1 VAARRHPSRPRRAP
15 RRDVGRHPGARRR
28 SVADREKAWYQLL
41 FQFEGTAEE
50 LLRRDDW
57 ALFREW
63 LRDDGDT
70 DRYVEDLARPG
81 ALTAGLNWYRAN
93 LHPAR
98 ELEARPPIPPV
109 AAPTLGLWSSGDNYL
124 NEAPMARSA
133 EYVTGPWRYER
144 IEGASHWVQL
154 DATERVNALLVEFLA

>member
-93 LHPAR
+93 LP
-98 ELEARPPIPPV
+98 
-109 AAPTLGLWSSGDNYL
+109 GLNWSSQQCVSGREPSDGRQL
-124 NEAPMARSA
+124 LGRTHHSDSA
-133 EYVTGPWRYER
+133 T
-144 IEGASHWVQL
+144 
-154 DATERVNALLVEFLA
+154 